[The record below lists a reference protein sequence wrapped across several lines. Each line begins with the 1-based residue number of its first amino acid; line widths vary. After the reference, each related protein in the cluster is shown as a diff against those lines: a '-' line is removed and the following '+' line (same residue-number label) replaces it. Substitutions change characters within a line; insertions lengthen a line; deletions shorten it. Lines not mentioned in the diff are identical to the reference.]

1 MANQSLAVKYR
12 PNMWD
17 AVIGQPTIVDILKT
31 QAESGKFSRTILL
44 CGPAGCGKTTLARIF
59 AKAINNGKG
68 TPIEIDGASNNGVD
82 NVRDIIDRAQ
92 QKALDAEYKCFIIDE
107 CFAEGTMVKTKDGN
121 KPIEDVKPG
130 MLVYTADGV
139 QRVIAV
145 HKLQSTKS
153 HMCKIHLSNGES
165 VVCTQNHLVLTDC
178 GWVPA
183 KNLVRG
189 DIIVYDKTMCDMQN
203 NIHNDES
210 SEADLLWELCKKI
223 ILSKSQTTPEEV
235 VHKNVSDLWQRI
247 CNIRQNNAILL
258 SNVWKGTELAA
269 SQEQPSI
276 AELYSYLCD
285 LWQYVDRYARESDK
299 RNLFLSLLFPT
310 AVATSKNTIRVRSWD
325 GTQETS
331 VRAVEKDCRVWHLD
345 RTKTRGNII
354 SNASEKSFFESRNST
369 ENVENER
376 IEWESA
382 FVEGETWRKWTIYSR
397 TIDVIQCIR
406 RFMGIGVSGEDKPT
420 KDELESLSYCIQIR
434 PCLSF
439 DKVGDRG
446 GWQYAQLEKAAIARQ
461 QERNLFERVT
471 VESVEI
477 YKSTNTEE
485 SKTGSCDDIYVYDL
499 TVAGSPTYY
508 ANNVLVHNC
517 HSLSNNAWQ
526 AFLKTIEEP
535 PAKSVFLFCTTD
547 PQKIPNTILSRVQRF
562 DIKRISFEDIVDR
575 LKFIIKSENIT
586 TWEEPAVEYIAKI
599 GDGGM
604 RESISLLQKALS
616 YSKNLTV
623 DNTIKALGIID
634 YSVMFDLI
642 NAIYDGEESRVIDII
657 EKQYRDG
664 ADLKQFI
671 KQFTLFLLDIRK
683 YSLFN
688 STKYISIPDTYLPE
702 LKKYIKETD
711 EKVNKMFLDQVNEL
725 NSSIKW
731 ETVVKP
737 LIELKLL
744 MLCK

>member
-107 CFAEGTMVKTKDGN
+107 C
-121 KPIEDVKPG
+121 
-130 MLVYTADGV
+130 
-139 QRVIAV
+139 
-145 HKLQSTKS
+145 
-153 HMCKIHLSNGES
+153 
-165 VVCTQNHLVLTDC
+165 
-178 GWVPA
+178 
-183 KNLVRG
+183 
-189 DIIVYDKTMCDMQN
+189 
-203 NIHNDES
+203 
-210 SEADLLWELCKKI
+210 
-223 ILSKSQTTPEEV
+223 
-235 VHKNVSDLWQRI
+235 
-247 CNIRQNNAILL
+247 
-258 SNVWKGTELAA
+258 
-269 SQEQPSI
+269 
-276 AELYSYLCD
+276 
-285 LWQYVDRYARESDK
+285 
-299 RNLFLSLLFPT
+299 
-310 AVATSKNTIRVRSWD
+310 
-325 GTQETS
+325 
-331 VRAVEKDCRVWHLD
+331 
-345 RTKTRGNII
+345 
-354 SNASEKSFFESRNST
+354 
-369 ENVENER
+369 
-376 IEWESA
+376 
-382 FVEGETWRKWTIYSR
+382 
-397 TIDVIQCIR
+397 
-406 RFMGIGVSGEDKPT
+406 
-420 KDELESLSYCIQIR
+420 
-434 PCLSF
+434 
-439 DKVGDRG
+439 
-446 GWQYAQLEKAAIARQ
+446 
-461 QERNLFERVT
+461 
-471 VESVEI
+471 
-477 YKSTNTEE
+477 
-485 SKTGSCDDIYVYDL
+485 
-499 TVAGSPTYY
+499 
-508 ANNVLVHNC
+508 

-562 DIKRISFEDIVDR
+562 DIKRISFEDIVSR

-586 TWEEPAVEYIAKI
+586 NWEEPAVEYIAKI

-642 NAIYDGEESRVIDII
+642 NAIYDGEESTVIDII